1 MTLAL
6 LSLLACVVVTTSS
19 TPHTI
24 VERVGHGNISIVII
38 DEVLPSKSYQ
48 SLRDSL
54 RLREK
59 DFVDG
64 RAFPGKT
71 APIDKKQLDSILSA
85 ILTSQHKHLDMIDPQ
100 LFLQRDYI
108 RGFASI
114 LCSAGWVHD
123 DHQNTEHNGEASPA
137 AVFYFGFDGAH
148 QEEQDKPLVTTATGT
163 AFYRE
168 KMTGIERTT
177 VVESNNETKFCTTFP
192 DSVRCPGGHHHHD
205 HDRNHDHGHDHP
217 NDTEPNNNNDA
228 FEEIHRVE
236 GVPNRL
242 VIYPSDVL
250 HNAWVESK
258 KFHEGVDESSTST
271 SDSSQVVPSLPCSAK
286 HGRMAI
292 SLFFLA
298 RHNAG
303 REIVGDLD
311 NAWRAHATNAL
322 QIIHRRNNVVQ
333 KRRRLHGC
341 DPFKKG
347 SEFWNVITAA
357 HGCDMSTTMVVENSE
372 ELHIRGAAMLHHPP
386 ELARGGLSGIGK
398 NVTDRH
404 FLLRGTSYLTLMF
417 VALNGAYVGNHDL
430 NQCEDINFNG
440 KGESCGFC
448 RATYLGTCGGGK
460 YCQTTPTRCCHGTCG
475 EEQKGGAIRIEGST
489 ATVLLI
495 DVIFHTNIAFDG
507 TGNIYSTSAE
517 AKLYIMNM
525 PIPAEVVGIS
535 PIYRCEAAS
544 TKFCSAMYATSCSLD
559 TTSES
564 KRIFCSCPAGRV
576 GGHGTSKRSC
586 AGCSQGKWSNVSG
599 LILDD
604 QCQLCLAGRWSDAT
618 GTTSNCTGRCGPG
631 KYSNE
636 IGLTSNDDCK
646 KCSAGRWSAS
656 GNGFTSNEQ
665 CAGRCSP
672 GRYSGETGLASD
684 SQCRRCPAGKYS
696 MAIGITSEEECTHF
710 CSAGKWSDQLG
721 LRADSECKLCSAG
734 KWSDATEGLISDD
747 DCELCS
753 RGKFST
759 AKGITSDDACNNLC
773 SVGRWSDTAG
783 LASDQ
788 SCKLCFIGRFS
799 NRQGLTLGSSCKVC
813 PNGYSSISGSSTC
826 QMCSVGRFNL
836 AANYDHATIDSKCSP
851 CPQGKSTANPGSSE
865 CQACAEGRYL
875 NVAGTAPCVGCPP
888 GKYGTVLGATS
899 EVTSCTD
906 CESGHYQDEKSGF
919 SMCKICKPGTYMS
932 VELHGQSSSEVC
944 KTIDTATNLQVEYS
958 VRHAIALRGIN
969 ATVFNT
975 NPSIVHSFRQTVATI
990 LAVQAP
996 LVINILA
1003 TAKAK
1008 HRGRS
1013 LQELQRCTVSYEIKT
1028 KTETEMKSML
1038 KDLQIKMSSTK
1049 FTTELQRNIR
1059 ASSIDAHVVSPG
1071 ALVADTSM
1079 SPTNAGTIGRQPNV
1093 TLADMTPSSSSL
1105 GESDGGG
1112 GLLPVTTTIAAAGI
1126 GMIACVLAI
1135 GACVCFKIKKKAV
1148 VVSHQLDVS
1157 IELDAA
1163 IEMEANPLPTESS
1176 GKRRNSG
1183 REYYYDSDEGDKS
1196 HGMDIQFN

>member
-460 YCQTTPTRCCHGTCG
+460 Y
-475 EEQKGGAIRIEGST
+475 
-489 ATVLLI
+489 
-495 DVIFHTNIAFDG
+495 
-507 TGNIYSTSAE
+507 
-517 AKLYIMNM
+517 
-525 PIPAEVVGIS
+525 
-535 PIYRCEAAS
+535 
-544 TKFCSAMYATSCSLD
+544 
-559 TTSES
+559 
-564 KRIFCSCPAGRV
+564 
-576 GGHGTSKRSC
+576 
-586 AGCSQGKWSNVSG
+586 
-599 LILDD
+599 
-604 QCQLCLAGRWSDAT
+604 
-618 GTTSNCTGRCGPG
+618 
-631 KYSNE
+631 
-636 IGLTSNDDCK
+636 
-646 KCSAGRWSAS
+646 
-656 GNGFTSNEQ
+656 
-665 CAGRCSP
+665 
-672 GRYSGETGLASD
+672 
-684 SQCRRCPAGKYS
+684 
-696 MAIGITSEEECTHF
+696 
-710 CSAGKWSDQLG
+710 
-721 LRADSECKLCSAG
+721 
-734 KWSDATEGLISDD
+734 
-747 DCELCS
+747 
-753 RGKFST
+753 
-759 AKGITSDDACNNLC
+759 
-773 SVGRWSDTAG
+773 
-783 LASDQ
+783 
-788 SCKLCFIGRFS
+788 
-799 NRQGLTLGSSCKVC
+799 
-813 PNGYSSISGSSTC
+813 
-826 QMCSVGRFNL
+826 
-836 AANYDHATIDSKCSP
+836 
-851 CPQGKSTANPGSSE
+851 
-865 CQACAEGRYL
+865 
-875 NVAGTAPCVGCPP
+875 
-888 GKYGTVLGATS
+888 
-899 EVTSCTD
+899 
-906 CESGHYQDEKSGF
+906 
-919 SMCKICKPGTYMS
+919 
-932 VELHGQSSSEVC
+932 
-944 KTIDTATNLQVEYS
+944 
-958 VRHAIALRGIN
+958 
-969 ATVFNT
+969 
-975 NPSIVHSFRQTVATI
+975 
-990 LAVQAP
+990 
-996 LVINILA
+996 
-1003 TAKAK
+1003 
-1008 HRGRS
+1008 
-1013 LQELQRCTVSYEIKT
+1013 
-1028 KTETEMKSML
+1028 
-1038 KDLQIKMSSTK
+1038 
-1049 FTTELQRNIR
+1049 
-1059 ASSIDAHVVSPG
+1059 
-1071 ALVADTSM
+1071 
-1079 SPTNAGTIGRQPNV
+1079 
-1093 TLADMTPSSSSL
+1093 
-1105 GESDGGG
+1105 
-1112 GLLPVTTTIAAAGI
+1112 
-1126 GMIACVLAI
+1126 
-1135 GACVCFKIKKKAV
+1135 
-1148 VVSHQLDVS
+1148 
-1157 IELDAA
+1157 
-1163 IEMEANPLPTESS
+1163 
-1176 GKRRNSG
+1176 
-1183 REYYYDSDEGDKS
+1183 
-1196 HGMDIQFN
+1196 